1 MYLDDINI
9 SQESMRKRKNTSI
22 EKLARDADQELHKR
36 ISKWPINIEKDVQH
50 RKPSEKQKLKPQ

>member
-1 MYLDDINI
+1 
-9 SQESMRKRKNTSI
+9 MRKRKNTSI

-50 RKPSEKQKLKPQ
+50 RKPSEK